1 MNVFGTQM
9 HVITFAF
16 SAAGLLFMLPYQ
28 VIQYLSKPEDK
39 SRYWYLILIVLLILY
54 DITGGLFPDP
64 KIPIPI
70 IAQNIMAYGSG
81 FLMASYFPYYF
92 YKAHELHK
100 LRFHAI
106 YGVPALLL
114 LPYCVFFI
122 CAYSIMGDLDF
133 AIRYGIVIPFGYSLV
148 LAYKIVQAVGEKYK
162 EDKNNWM
169 LIATCCAV
177 IPSVSLSVVAYYNL
191 SQAIEVFCTNMGFV
205 ILSVLLATDSVK
217 KAKQAEKQRQLEQEE
232 LAELRLNGGRPCR
245 FKENIDK
252 YGLSKREVEII
263 QLFRQGYTKKE
274 IGEVLH
280 IAEGTVNKHVA
291 NIYQKVGV
299 SNQRELI
306 KKLEE

>member
-9 HVITFAF
+9 HVVTFIF

-28 VIQYLSKPEDK
+28 LIQYLSRPKDK
-39 SRYWYLILIVLLILY
+39 SRYWYLILLVLLIIY

-81 FLMASYFPYYF
+81 FMMASFFPYYF
-92 YKAHELHK
+92 YRGMELHN

-106 YGVPALLL
+106 YGVPAFLL

-122 CAYSIMGDLDF
+122 CAYSIMGDLNF
-133 AIRYGIVIPFGYSLV
+133 AIRYGIVVPFFYLLV
-148 LAYKIVQAVGEKYK
+148 LAYAIVRAVRSKYK
-162 EDKNNWM
+162 EDKNNWT
-169 LIATCCAV
+169 LVATCCAV
-177 IPSVSLSVVAYYNL
+177 IPSVSLSVVSYFNL
-191 SQAIEVFCTNMGFV
+191 SQAVEVFCTNMGFV
-205 ILSVLLATDSVK
+205 VVSVLFATESVK
-217 KAKQAEKQRQLEQEE
+217 KTRQEDKQRQIEHDE
-232 LAELRLNGGRPCR
+232 LLELRLNGVKPYR
-245 FKENIDK
+245 FKENIEK

-263 QLFRQGYTKKE
+263 QLFRQGFTKKE
-274 IGEVLH
+274 IADTLH
-280 IAEGTVNKHVA
+280 IAESTVNKHVA
-291 NIYQKVGV
+291 NIYLKVGV